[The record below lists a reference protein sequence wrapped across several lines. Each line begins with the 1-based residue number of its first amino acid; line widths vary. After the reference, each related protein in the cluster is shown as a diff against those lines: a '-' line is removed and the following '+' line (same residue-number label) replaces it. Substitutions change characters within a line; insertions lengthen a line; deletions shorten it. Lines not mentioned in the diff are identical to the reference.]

1 MRKKWKKSVRD
12 LKSNPRV
19 LINEPIGGDSNDE
32 KSVSLPGSERE
43 SRRGFRLVARRIITR
58 NQSSQIVSPVY
69 KVYFDVSQR
78 GYRIGKLEIPIGYWM
93 HTVVHIGSSVAKVR
107 TKKCVCKLISHDRNG
122 AATPSRGFSRWIVA
136 GRSLICNAATRLP
149 VRRTNATHTLESS
162 DIYIY
167 PQFCNWKACLWR
179 KS

>member
-1 MRKKWKKSVRD
+1 MLSRNLTKPAWPKFIQSARMPNWKKKRKKKIRKNKRKIKSVRD

-93 HTVVHIGSSVAKVR
+93 HTVVHIGSSVAKVAYEKMR
-107 TKKCVCKLISHDRNG
+107 MQINKPRSKRCRDTFERI
-122 AATPSRGFSRWIVA
+122 FS
-136 GRSLICNAATRLP
+136 LDP
-149 VRRTNATHTLESS
+149 RR
-162 DIYIY
+162 
-167 PQFCNWKACLWR
+167 
-179 KS
+179 